1 MTSTLKTIRWG
12 ILGTGTVARDFVQGL
27 RSIEDASPI
36 AVASR
41 TLEKAQSFA
50 QQFAIPKPYG
60 SYAELVADPEI
71 DVVYVATPHTRH
83 KQDCILCLEAG
94 KPVLCE
100 KPFAVSAAEACEV
113 IQLARQRQLFCMEA
127 MWMRFMPLMQKVREL
142 IRSGAIGEVRM
153 LTAEF
158 GYPTEFDPENRFFNP
173 KLGGGALLDRG
184 VYPLSLAFDLFGE
197 PTQVSSQA
205 AIGSTGVDEQSAMV
219 LEFLGGK
226 LALLSASLC
235 TRSSNAAT
243 IVGTLGKIQIHE
255 PFYCPEKISL
265 TQFPKL
271 APVAATAAPNGS
283 SGLKQKLRSV
293 VLQAP
298 RLHRVIAAL
307 RDTSITFAQPT
318 LGNGYGY
325 EAIEVGNCLR
335 RGDLESQIMPL
346 DETLR
351 ILTTLDRIRQQ
362 WKPD

>member
-12 ILGTGTVARDFVQGL
+12 ILGTGTIARDFVQGL
-27 RSIEDASPI
+27 RFVADAEAI
-36 AVASR
+36 AIASR
-41 TLEKAQSFA
+41 TPEKAQSFA
-50 QQFAIPKPYG
+50 QQFAISKAYG
-60 SYAELVADPEI
+60 SYAELVADPDI

-100 KPFAVSAAEACEV
+100 KPFAVSAAEAREV
-113 IQLARQRQLFCMEA
+113 IHLARQRQLFCMEA

-153 LTAEF
+153 LTADF

-205 AIGSTGVDEQSAMV
+205 TIGPTGVDEQSAMV
-219 LEFLGGK
+219 LNFAGGK

-235 TRSSNAAT
+235 ARSSNAAT
-243 IVGTLGKIQIHE
+243 IVGTLGKIHIHE
-255 PFYCPEKISL
+255 PFYCPEKVSL

-271 APVAATAAPNGS
+271 VSGTDSQPS
-283 SGLKQKLRSV
+283 SASKLKQKLKSLV
-293 VLQAP
+293 VQAP
-298 RLHRVIAAL
+298 RLQRVISAL
-307 RDTSITFAQPT
+307 ADPAVTFAQPT

-335 RGDLESQIMPL
+335 RGDRESQLMPL
-346 DETLR
+346 DQTLR
-351 ILTTLDRIRQQ
+351 IMETLDTIRQQ
-362 WKPD
+362 WNND